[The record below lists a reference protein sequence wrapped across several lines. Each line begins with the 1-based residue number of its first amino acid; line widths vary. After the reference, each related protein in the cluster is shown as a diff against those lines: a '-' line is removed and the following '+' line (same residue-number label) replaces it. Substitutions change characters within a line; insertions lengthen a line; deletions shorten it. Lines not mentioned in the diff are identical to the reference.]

1 MEVSLK
7 KQRPKLEQMESHNQ
21 KESKMLE
28 EV

>member
-1 MEVSLK
+1 MQALLK
-7 KQRPKLEQMESHNQ
+7 KQRPELDQMESHNQ